1 MSDLSSDDYYKI
13 LGVTKTADEKELKKA
28 YRKLALK
35 WHPDKNQDNKE
46 KAEDNFKKVS
56 EAYEVLSNKEKRN
69 LYDQFGKQGLMGSS
83 NGMGGFGGGMPGNM
97 NFSGFQFTNPND
109 LFSQIFGD
117 DDPFSFM
124 SSGNNFMRGGNRT
137 FRFVSSDNNSPFSF
151 MSGDNDNPFSF
162 INNGNMSSN
171 RSPNNR
177 ASNRLDKGCKVIIEG
192 LVSRNELN
200 GLIGL
205 VLDYNKIKDRYMVKI
220 EGTIMLWLKR
230 ANIIEMV
237 KKIKITG
244 IKSSPELN
252 NKTGDIIGWEKASE
266 RFIIKLF
273 IGKTILVKREN
284 IIWPKNTL
292 VHIDKLVGAK
302 KYNGKWGKV
311 LNYDGVRYNVNLDSS
326 DTLRLKPDNI
336 SIVCH

>member
-1 MSDLSSDDYYKI
+1 MSDLSSDNYYKN
-13 LGVTKTADEKELKKA
+13 LGVSKTVDEKQLKKA

-35 WHPDKNQDNKE
+35 WHPDKNQDKKE
-46 KAEDNFKKVS
+46 EAEDNFKKVS

-83 NGMGGFGGGMPGNM
+83 SGFSSGMGGFNGDGVSGM
-97 NFSGFQFTNPND
+97 NFGGFQFSNPND

-117 DDPFSFM
+117 DDTFMSSGNDFMKKGNSSFRFM
-124 SSGNNFMRGGNRT
+124 SSGNNNPYT
-137 FRFVSSDNNSPFSF
+137 F
-151 MSGDNDNPFSF
+151 MSGN
-162 INNGNMSSN
+162 N
-171 RSPNNR
+171 RSSSLNNSIR
-177 ASNRLDKGCKVIIEG
+177 SINRLDKGCSVIIEG
-192 LVSRNELN
+192 LVTRKEFN
-200 GLIGL
+200 GFIGV
-205 VLDYNKIKDRYMVKI
+205 VLDYNKIKDRYMLKI
-220 EGTIMLWLKR
+220 EGTIILWLKR
-230 ANIIEMV
+230 ENIIEMV

-266 RFIIKLF
+266 RFTIKLF